1 MISIPTRQQ
10 RTLDCIEKTL
20 LADDPRLGSL
30 FANFTSRALP
40 KEMPTIERIKPR
52 RRQLLQA
59 LAPFALIT
67 IFLIGVVCVG
77 MFGEKI
83 HSPW

>member
-1 MISIPTRQQ
+1 MPR
-10 RTLDCIEKTL
+10 KTL
-20 LADDPRLGSL
+20 LADDPGLGSL
-30 FANFTSRALP
+30 FANFTSRASP
-40 KEMPTIERIKPR
+40 KEMPMIERIKPT

-77 MFGEKI
+77 MFG
-83 HSPW
+83 